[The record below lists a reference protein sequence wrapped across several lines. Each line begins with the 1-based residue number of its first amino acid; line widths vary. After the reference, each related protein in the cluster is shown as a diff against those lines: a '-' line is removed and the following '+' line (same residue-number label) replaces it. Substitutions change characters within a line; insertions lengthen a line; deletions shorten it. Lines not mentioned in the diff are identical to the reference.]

1 MSTLDPLVPIDDVA
15 AHFGVSLATVRS
27 WLREKRIPHNTYVKI
42 GKTYR
47 FKIGLM
53 EAALLAAE
61 GNKVFEDFND
71 DLSEPVT
78 APKQINLD
86 FGPEYENEDEGE
98 LY

>member
-1 MSTLDPLVPIDDVA
+1 MSNPDPLVPIDDVA

-27 WLREKRIPHNTYVKI
+27 WLREKRIPHDTYVKI

-61 GNKVFEDFND
+61 GNKVFDDIRD
-71 DLSEPVT
+71 DLSEPVE
-78 APKQINLD
+78 APKQFNLD
-86 FGPEYENEDEGE
+86 FGDEYENEEEGE